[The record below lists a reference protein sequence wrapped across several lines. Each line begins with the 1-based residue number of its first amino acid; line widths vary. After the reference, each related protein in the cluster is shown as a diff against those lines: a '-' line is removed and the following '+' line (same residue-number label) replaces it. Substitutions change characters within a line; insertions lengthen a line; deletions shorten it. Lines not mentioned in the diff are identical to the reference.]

1 MSVCRTF
8 AITVALVSIVLTQSN
23 ISHAADSN
31 RYVGSAALTPSRTQ
45 RSDNQRFVLNGVL
58 AVGVGHRSNSDARGR
73 FRLKADL
80 KARPDGTESCA
91 TPGISI
97 FSNGFE

>member
-1 MSVCRTF
+1 MSICKTS
-8 AITVALVSIVLTQSN
+8 AITIALALIALTQSES
-23 ISHAADSN
+23 SHAADSI
-31 RYVGSAALTPSRTQ
+31 RYAGRGALTPSRAL
-45 RSDNQRFVLNGVL
+45 RSDDQRFVLNGVL
-58 AVGVGHRSNSDARGR
+58 AVAAGNSAHSDARGR

-91 TPGISI
+91 TPGNSI